1 MGQKTISGGAPANDF
16 AAGREDDATTEI
28 AVRNAVETIGE
39 VMREDRQRRACDG
52 LPDLALPD
60 DMAAEVAAAQAM
72 RAPRQRATGKSPGGL
87 ARLRGVR
94 PGPVHAAWAAA
105 FGAVLL
111 WPEAVLIAMFGGFVI
126 CLAGVAL
133 FGPEILERVRDT
145 VNGALRSRGPVRA
158 RRGEEPEMFEDAHD
172 PFERLRDQRG

>member
-1 MGQKTISGGAPANDF
+1 MGQKTISGGAPANEF

-39 VMREDRQRRACDG
+39 LMREDRQCRARDG

-60 DMAAEVAAAQAM
+60 DMAAEVAAAQAA
-72 RAPRQRATGKSPGGL
+72 RARRQRAVRKSPGIL
-87 ARLRGVR
+87 ARLRGFR
-94 PGPVHAAWAAA
+94 PGPVHAAWAMA

-111 WPEAVLIAMFGGFVI
+111 WPEAVLVALFVGFVA
-126 CLAGVAL
+126 CLVGVAL

-145 VNGALRSRGPVRA
+145 VLGAVRLRGPARA
-158 RRGEEPEMFEDAHD
+158 RRSEEPEIFEEAHD